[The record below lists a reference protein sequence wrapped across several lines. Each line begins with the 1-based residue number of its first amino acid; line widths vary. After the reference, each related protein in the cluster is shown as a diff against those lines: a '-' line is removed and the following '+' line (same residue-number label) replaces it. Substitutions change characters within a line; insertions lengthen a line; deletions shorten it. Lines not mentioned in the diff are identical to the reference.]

1 MPLIMADYY
10 AYCSYGLFSLLM
22 NLFIFNS
29 TFFLGLLFV
38 FVYICSGCL
47 LFYVVV
53 IVGETKWPFWMFYY
67 LLCSGLFLD
76 CVINWWIWSTFKD
89 GWIPINL
96 YLNLLKIKTSKP
108 AILFASSG
116 LCGLG
121 CKV

>member
-1 MPLIMADYY
+1 
-10 AYCSYGLFSLLM
+10 
-22 NLFIFNS
+22 
-29 TFFLGLLFV
+29 
-38 FVYICSGCL
+38 
-47 LFYVVV
+47 
-53 IVGETKWPFWMFYY
+53 MFYY

-89 GWIPINL
+89 GWIPITL

-116 LCGLG
+116 LGGLG